1 MGKGL
6 DSTLQAQL
14 PLRTEGRCDVRG
26 RNPQQRHTSRTEAA
40 ASLSREEIISTN
52 NFEELQT
59 NPAGK
64 NSIGKASPKPLET
77 RQTEFTPDF
86 STELLE

>member
-1 MGKGL
+1 MREQ
-6 DSTLQAQL
+6 STAE
-14 PLRTEGRCDVRG
+14 TH
-26 RNPQQRHTSRTEAA
+26 QQG
-40 ASLSREEIISTN
+40 REEIISTN

-64 NSIGKASPKPLET
+64 NSIGKTSLKPLET

-86 STELLE
+86 SG

>member
-6 DSTLQAQL
+6 NNTLQAQL
-14 PLRTEGRCDVRG
+14 PPGAEGRCDVRG
-26 RNPQQRHTSRTEAA
+26 SNPQQRQTSRTEAA
-40 ASLSREEIISTN
+40 ASLSREEIISAN
-52 NFEELQT
+52 NFEELHT

-86 STELLE
+86 SD